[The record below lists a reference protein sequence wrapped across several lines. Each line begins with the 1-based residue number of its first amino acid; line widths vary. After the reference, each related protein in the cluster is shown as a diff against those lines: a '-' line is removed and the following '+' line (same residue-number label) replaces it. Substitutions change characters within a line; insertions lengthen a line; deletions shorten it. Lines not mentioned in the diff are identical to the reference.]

1 MATYRD
7 QVRPSLI
14 DTAIP
19 DTGRASGAQQLAQ
32 TLKQFE
38 HAGAQI
44 LGTYAAEQGRRE
56 GAEAGRTDHPNLR
69 SGIASTTAYG
79 RAYNNAATR
88 AYAIKSEAAADEAAT
103 RLESEA
109 GNDPE
114 HFRVAFGARRDEI
127 LKNAP
132 AEAKALLAEVYDRR
146 MAAGVS
152 KLQQAQLAEAREENR
167 NILAEGVQRSTDRL
181 AQLRA
186 SRDPALQ
193 AQAEEEQVKL
203 DLLINGA
210 LQDGTLS
217 ATEAGALRV
226 DAARQAT
233 KQVVSYR
240 FREELENPYGD
251 PVAFIQNVRDRNKT
265 SEALSP
271 AEEEKLVESL
281 ITDLRQHNALRSM
294 AQQASDDTQAVRWAL
309 GDREAT
315 NAMLERRLT
324 VDKLS
329 QMVEDDQLDPAVA
342 RTLKNDLESGNDR
355 PDDAQER
362 FRVETTLLEQTED
375 EISKNSQLSYDTRRE
390 LVLKRREQLAG
401 WRGTQAAREASER
414 IDRSLGL
421 LPNMPARAMSPE
433 ELRKRDRALTEWYNA
448 VEALPPDKRQQELIP
463 QAEIIINKVIR
474 TDAQARAARLRD
486 KAAQGRAALAS
497 GELDDQEQEDLKDEI
512 ARYERSIAELEAK
525 GK

>member
-1 MATYRD
+1 
-7 QVRPSLI
+7 
-14 DTAIP
+14 
-19 DTGRASGAQQLAQ
+19 
-32 TLKQFE
+32 
-38 HAGAQI
+38 
-44 LGTYAAEQGRRE
+44 
-56 GAEAGRTDHPNLR
+56 
-69 SGIASTTAYG
+69 
-79 RAYNNAATR
+79 
-88 AYAIKSEAAADEAAT
+88 
-103 RLESEA
+103 
-109 GNDPE
+109 
-114 HFRVAFGARRDEI
+114 
-127 LKNAP
+127 
-132 AEAKALLAEVYDRR
+132 
-146 MAAGVS
+146 
-152 KLQQAQLAEAREENR
+152 
-167 NILAEGVQRSTDRL
+167 
-181 AQLRA
+181 
-186 SRDPALQ
+186 
-193 AQAEEEQVKL
+193 
-203 DLLINGA
+203 
-210 LQDGTLS
+210 
-217 ATEAGALRV
+217 
-226 DAARQAT
+226 
-233 KQVVSYR
+233 
-240 FREELENPYGD
+240 
-251 PVAFIQNVRDRNKT
+251 
-265 SEALSP
+265 
-271 AEEEKLVESL
+271 
-281 ITDLRQHNALRSM
+281 
-294 AQQASDDTQAVRWAL
+294 
-309 GDREAT
+309 
-315 NAMLERRLT
+315 MLERRLT